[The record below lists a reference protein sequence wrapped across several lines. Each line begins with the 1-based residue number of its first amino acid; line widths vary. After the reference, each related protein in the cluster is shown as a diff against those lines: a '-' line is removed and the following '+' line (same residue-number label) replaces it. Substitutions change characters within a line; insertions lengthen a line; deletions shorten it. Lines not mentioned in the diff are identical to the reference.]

1 MVLTGLP
8 RPPRHSRHSRHS
20 RTSRRSARYLTLCP
34 SPSEFALTRVLPP
47 PIVRCL
53 HYQARQALCHNFIST
68 LPTSH
73 RPPSRIRPHHPHLSG
88 PLDVL
93 CRWGVCRYRAGGAQG
108 TARWIRATHCG
119 GLLCS
124 PTIMLEQHSTHV
136 FALSSSPHRRHSQT
150 PAQAPRSILK
160 KSSSE
165 PSSPS
170 SSSPPLS
177 PRPTMSSVSYAEYQ
191 PHQWSVAGIT
201 RAQSS
206 NSSTSSASSSAPGNR
221 LTVTLLYTP
230 TDTLF
235 AWPFNMSSPGARGV
249 CYETLYSD
257 KETGAVRRPPEGAM
271 STSLRVLADVIR
283 CWIRIRRD
291 RSSVSRAGGADAAYA
306 SASASPTSS
315 IDALVDNDEVVD
327 QIIEDLGMAQ
337 LTPFERSIHLLR
349 QVLPDQLSEE
359 PTSPTRAPS
368 EAGSSQVSDDDRDS
382 RHRSDSA
389 SSRASTLESTA
400 DEVAP
405 AQKASPNCP
414 PKLTIAL
421 PKSQQGSPK
430 AEVPQIKLV
439 EATPQEG
446 EYEERDRALERAAL
460 ARSRKNSPGGMQTV
474 LEAEDEDKAATEVD
488 EEGAVT
494 YIEVV
499 PVDPPSPSIKSQ
511 PASPGKPKV
520 TFRDP
525 FKSIQPGQTEPR
537 RCSPTS
543 QHPQARAPCVFPSG
557 HRSIASVHASRVVPS
572 RSNTMLHSPESLPV
586 LSPTAAGGAGGRDEE
601 RDLFGDFRCR
611 FFRWSAAGCC
621 RCCALC
627 SERLFEAE

>member
-1 MVLTGLP
+1 
-8 RPPRHSRHSRHS
+8 
-20 RTSRRSARYLTLCP
+20 
-34 SPSEFALTRVLPP
+34 
-47 PIVRCL
+47 
-53 HYQARQALCHNFIST
+53 
-68 LPTSH
+68 
-73 RPPSRIRPHHPHLSG
+73 
-88 PLDVL
+88 
-93 CRWGVCRYRAGGAQG
+93 
-108 TARWIRATHCG
+108 
-119 GLLCS
+119 
-124 PTIMLEQHSTHV
+124 
-136 FALSSSPHRRHSQT
+136 
-150 PAQAPRSILK
+150 
-160 KSSSE
+160 
-165 PSSPS
+165 
-170 SSSPPLS
+170 
-177 PRPTMSSVSYAEYQ
+177 MSSVSYAEYQ

-349 QVLPDQLSEE
+349 QVLPGELSEE

-405 AQKASPNCP
+405 AQKASPNRP

-525 FKSIQPGQTEPR
+525 FKSIQPGRTEPVALQSDEPA
-537 RCSPTS
+537 SPS
-543 QHPQARAPCVFPSG
+543 KSAVRFPKRSSFDSLRARFT
-557 HRSIASVHASRVVPS
+557 S
-572 RSNTMLHSPESLPV
+572 RSKSQ
-586 LSPTAAGGAGGRDEE
+586 
-601 RDLFGDFRCR
+601 
-611 FFRWSAAGCC
+611 
-621 RCCALC
+621 
-627 SERLFEAE
+627 